1 MDVKHIKKHK
11 KVLNM
16 NKKELLKI
24 IEKEDDYANIYID
37 CENSSIV
44 FVADGREE
52 HLFIDAPKYCHECES
67 NGLVDVD
74 PEHFCHETD
83 GFWVNQHG
91 ARFFMAYCD
100 CDAGMRKNEQREH
113 H

>member
-11 KVLNM
+11 KALNM
-16 NKKELLKI
+16 TKKELLKI
-24 IEKEDDYANIYID
+24 IEKEDDTANIYID

-44 FVADGREE
+44 FVADGRDE
-52 HLFIDAPKYCHECES
+52 HVFADAPKYCHECES
-67 NGLVDVD
+67 NGLVDID
-74 PEHFCHETD
+74 PEDVPHGTE

-91 ARFFMAYCD
+91 ARFFVAYCK
-100 CDAGMRKNEQREH
+100 CDAGMRKKEQREH